1 MEEVIEF
8 NEVLNNSKEPKIVVI
23 DGDFILYSATHPFK
37 VVKEDSTV
45 EYVPKTEQEV
55 FRTANEIVKD
65 ILSKLKLRSYIGLL
79 GNGLNYR
86 YEIYPDYKANRKNKP
101 KPEHFKEL
109 KAHLVAKWGF
119 NLVDH
124 CEVDDAVISYTYHH
138 RNTII
143 VSPDKDLWM
152 TPGNHYNPNKRE
164 YVSTTMTSAHE
175 YFWKSM
181 VIGDNADN
189 IKGIPGKGVVFTNR
203 MWDKYTMKLGY
214 TGPAAILELY
224 VDNYG
229 EEEGVIEF
237 NKNYRCLK
245 ISNKYFIDY
254 DIKNYEGE
262 FIKYN
267 DYSKH
272 ITGDNEESLI

>member
-1 MEEVIEF
+1 METITLIDEVPVI
-8 NEVLNNSKEPKIVVI
+8 NEEHKTVVI
-23 DGDFILYSATHPFK
+23 DGDFILYSATHPYK
-37 VVKEDSTV
+37 LVKDDSTI
-45 EYVPKTEQEV
+45 EYVLKTEQEV
-55 FRTANEIVKD
+55 FRSANDIVKD
-65 ILSKLKLRSYIGLL
+65 ILSKLQLRNYIGLL

-109 KAHLVAKWGF
+109 KAHLVKKWGF
-119 NLVDH
+119 NLVAD

-138 RNTII
+138 RNAII

-152 TPGNHYNPNKRE
+152 TPGNHYNPMKRE
-164 YVSTTMTSAHE
+164 YVSTTMTAAHE

-189 IKGIPGKGVVFTNR
+189 IKGIPGKGVVYAGR

-262 FIKYN
+262 FVKQ
-267 DYSKH
+267 DGYSKYSAGNRETF
-272 ITGDNEESLI
+272 I